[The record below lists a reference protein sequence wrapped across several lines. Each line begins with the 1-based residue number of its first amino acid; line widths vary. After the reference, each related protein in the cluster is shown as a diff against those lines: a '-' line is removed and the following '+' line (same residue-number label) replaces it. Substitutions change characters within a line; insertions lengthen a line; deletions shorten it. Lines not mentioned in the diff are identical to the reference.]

1 MPPKRRPR
9 QNGDDK
15 FVFSSSN
22 KVKYGVGQGDNPR
35 AAPFAL
41 QPTWLSGVS
50 NTRMANAF
58 LDGALQ
64 TTPSTALEYFQP
76 STNGL
81 TQAGTIGAEIRERLD
96 DVQKLKGRILDA
108 DVSKLT
114 AKKAEYKSFINL
126 EDSAWMNEISSRL
139 DFVQRTKKSSHSE
152 VKKFLEKD
160 FRFTMLDSIADG
172 IRQGFGLP
180 RPTAFSKEQC
190 QILFKRI
197 TQLDPT
203 LLTAPL
209 STLYQVFSCVGGY
222 DLLRDLYRSK
232 MLELSAVVGAS
243 MTTMGKAIIRWFMA
257 FAKRLIDACTAYDL
271 PQPDDLVNMAD
282 GQPPPPPP
290 PGGGSAGSAGTSGG
304 SGASV
309 DGGSVGGTGGGG
321 MGGGDDGDGGGG
333 GTPMPTTATNIVS
346 PDLSMTS
353 DATIQPATPSP
364 TTIQPTERSTG
375 YTSPPSAPTESP
387 AIEGDGVVKSSY
399 SPYLLYAIR
408 FLLSA
413 SAASYLAFK
422 AIRYTR
428 EDVAVDR
435 PAERAAEAVV
445 VRARGHIRQV
455 PDFLAQTNPVL
466 FWTSNVINTIIASSQ
481 VVSWEVISTKF
492 AEWARYCVQQ
502 EVANEGGGRML
513 FDGISIAEAGVDN
526 REFQLANLMA
536 REDTPQHLREP
547 LRLAIEYLRQQRGG
561 GSTVAESSERGAER
575 PNRDEA
581 RVDTS
586 TSAIIQRLDQLQTL
600 TRAYTPEI
608 RGQLNGLRRTIREVE
623 IMGAFI
629 LLVDENRAQFLTP
642 NRVNILDVIRTSC
655 NLFQLS
661 WNTLFYSGGN
671 PTSVAKSA
679 PFPTMPERITRAY
692 LASLEDFVN
701 NDLVKAY
708 FDLRSQQ
715 PFVKKF
721 DTFVKRL
728 IDVVSDYLN
737 IQAEASAAA
746 TMVRP

>member
-58 LDGALQ
+58 LDGALS
-64 TTPSTALEYFQP
+64 TTASTALEYFQP
-76 STNGL
+76 STNGI
-81 TQAGTIGAEIRERLD
+81 TQSGTIGAEIRERMD
-96 DVQKLKGRILDA
+96 DVQKLKGRILEA
-108 DVSKLT
+108 DVSRLT

-160 FRFTMLDSIADG
+160 FRFTMLDGIADG

-180 RPTAFSKEQC
+180 KPTAYSKEQC

-209 STLYQVFSCVGGY
+209 STLYQVFACVGGY
-222 DLLRDLYRSK
+222 DLLRDLYRAK

-243 MTTMGKAIIRWFMA
+243 MTNMGKSIIRWFMA

-290 PGGGSAGSAGTSGG
+290 PGSGGASVSGKSG
-304 SGASV
+304 SGAGV
-309 DGGSVGGTGGGG
+309 DGGSLGGTTGGGG
-321 MGGGDDGDGGGG
+321 GMDDGDGGDGG
-333 GTPMPTTATNIVS
+333 GSTPMPTTATNIVS

-413 SAASYLAFK
+413 TAASYLAFK

-455 PDFLAQTNPVL
+455 PDLLAQQNPVL

-481 VVSWEVISTKF
+481 VVSWDVISTKF

-575 PNRDEA
+575 PNRDET
-581 RVDTS
+581 RVDVS
-586 TSAIIQRLDQLQTL
+586 SEVPQSIQQVQGL
-600 TRAYTPEI
+600 I
-608 RGQLNGLRRTIREVE
+608 RN
-623 IMGAFI
+623 F
-629 LLVDENRAQFLTP
+629 
-642 NRVNILDVIRTSC
+642 
-655 NLFQLS
+655 
-661 WNTLFYSGGN
+661 
-671 PTSVAKSA
+671 PTSGSVITKRDPGIALARAFARLAQANGNRFMANGVDLLDLASRVYELIRFLLNNFYNGDSVRARTNKSIYLMPA
-679 PFPTMPERITRAY
+679 TLPERITQSEVAFFSNVAESSNMLDSIRSSPAIAGFREF
-692 LASLEDFVN
+692 LIPLVEVMQDFV
-701 NDLVKAY
+701 L
-708 FDLRSQQ
+708 S
-715 PFVKKF
+715 
-721 DTFVKRL
+721 
-728 IDVVSDYLN
+728 
-737 IQAEASAAA
+737 QAEVSAAA

>member
-58 LDGALQ
+58 LDGALS
-64 TTPSTALEYFQP
+64 TTASTALEYFQP
-76 STNGL
+76 STNGI
-81 TQAGTIGAEIRERLD
+81 TQAGTIGAEIRERME
-96 DVQKLKGRILDA
+96 DVQKLKGRILEA
-108 DVSKLT
+108 DVSRLT

-180 RPTAFSKEQC
+180 KPTAFSKEQC

-209 STLYQVFSCVGGY
+209 STLYQVFACVGGY
-222 DLLRDLYRSK
+222 DLLRDLYRAK

-257 FAKRLIDACTAYDL
+257 FAKRLIDACTAYDI

-290 PGGGSAGSAGTSGG
+290 PGSGGASVSGTSGSGAGVDGGSLGGTSGG
-304 SGASV
+304 
-309 DGGSVGGTGGGG
+309 GGG
-321 MGGGDDGDGGGG
+321 MDGGDGDGGGG
-333 GTPMPTTATNIVS
+333 GGSTPMPTTATNIVS
-346 PDLSMTS
+346 PDLNMTS

-413 SAASYLAFK
+413 TAASYLAFK

-455 PDFLAQTNPVL
+455 PELLAQQNPVL

-481 VVSWEVISTKF
+481 VVSWDVISTKF

-513 FDGISIAEAGVDN
+513 FDGISIAEAGADN

-561 GSTVAESSERGAER
+561 GSTVAESSARGAER
-575 PNRDEA
+575 ANRDEA
-581 RVDTS
+581 RVEVS
-586 TSAIIQRLDQLQTL
+586 SEVPQSIQQVQGLIRNFPTGSVIAKRDPGIALARAFARLAQ
-600 TRAYTPEI
+600 A
-608 RGQLNGLRRTIREVE
+608 N
-623 IMGAFI
+623 
-629 LLVDENRAQFLTP
+629 ENRFMANGVDLLDLATEVYRLIRFLLNNFYAGDSARARANKENFLMP
-642 NRVNILDVIRTSC
+642 A
-655 NLFQLS
+655 
-661 WNTLFYSGGN
+661 TL
-671 PTSVAKSA
+671 
-679 PFPTMPERITRAY
+679 PERITQSEVMFFSNVAESSNMLDAIRSSPAVAGFREF
-692 LASLEDFVN
+692 LVPLVELMDDFV
-701 NDLVKAY
+701 
-708 FDLRSQQ
+708 RSQ
-715 PFVKKF
+715 
-721 DTFVKRL
+721 
-728 IDVVSDYLN
+728 
-737 IQAEASAAA
+737 AEVNAAA